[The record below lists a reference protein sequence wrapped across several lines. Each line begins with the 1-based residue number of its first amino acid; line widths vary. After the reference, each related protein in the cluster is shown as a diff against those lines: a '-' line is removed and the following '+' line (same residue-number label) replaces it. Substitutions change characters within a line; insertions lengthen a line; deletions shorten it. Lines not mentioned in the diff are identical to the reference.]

1 MATGLD
7 DKAGVCAL
15 SNTAAH
21 ISYVFIG
28 HHNLATVIFDLGDN
42 DKVFE
47 YRNGGNPPVIWFYI
61 RIKFGG
67 GTITCLT
74 NPLKPKDEDDMD
86 EAQRCMR

>member
-21 ISYVFIG
+21 INNVIIG
-28 HHNLATVIFDLGDN
+28 RYNLAPRIFDLGDN
-42 DKVFE
+42 DQVFE
-47 YRNGGNPPVIWFYI
+47 CRKDSNPSIIWCYV
-61 RIKFGG
+61 RIKFGI
-67 GTITCLT
+67 GTITCLA

-86 EAQRCMR
+86 